1 MLQGLWL
8 SPAFPTVSSGKAE
21 VVPDRLTIVHLES
34 STVGVHLP
42 LQLGEHIYVLTDT
55 ANNCAAVGMEGGCGD
70 WP

>member
-70 WP
+70 LP